1 MGKRNAV
8 HLPGNYFIMSGKTSN
23 TAKAIIGILLLVIAV
38 LAYQL
43 YNTKT
48 EVQVISSDKELL
60 ISQLEDAKTDLMAQ
74 TTQNDSLN
82 AYILDETA
90 RLNDLIAKAK
100 STNATNTK
108 AMAELRSQVSTLRKT
123 VDRLRS
129 QVDSVNRA
137 YGVLNTEK
145 TELEGQFSS
154 ERAKNEELTQTNDK
168 LSKDR
173 AEGARLKLTGIEGFG
188 LNVTKSGEEKETTS
202 AAKVK
207 RLKVCFT
214 VGPNALAKKGEHT
227 VYFRVNTPENRVMAA
242 SGDNTFAVDGKEQ
255 LFSSKSQL
263 NFNGDATQACA
274 TMDVKS
280 TLAKGAYTLELF
292 ADGRKLG
299 EAKVVLN

>member
-1 MGKRNAV
+1 
-8 HLPGNYFIMSGKTSN
+8 MSGKTSN
-23 TAKAIIGILLLVIAV
+23 AAKAIIGILLLVIAV

-48 EVQVISSDKELL
+48 EVQVITSDKELL
-60 ISQLEDAKTDLMAQ
+60 ISQLEDAKADLMSQ

-90 RLNDLIAKAK
+90 RLNGLIAKAK